1 MQHQEH
7 WNMGLLTQDKMIV
20 VKNDLE
26 EKGWSSYRIWKEH
39 PTFNYSK
46 NTITNLGNKIKKT
59 GSGERK
65 RRQWTKSNRSNIRK

>member
-1 MQHQEH
+1 
-7 WNMGLLTQDKMIV
+7 MGVLTHDQIAV

-39 PTFNYSK
+39 PSFQCSK
-46 NTITNLGNKIKKT
+46 NTIIKLVRKIKET

-65 RRQWTKSNRSNIRK
+65 KVAEEKHQLQHLRMQNL